1 MKLPRC
7 LLRSKPQPMHELS
20 IAASIVESVLE
31 FVESHQVGSV
41 LKVRLAIGELTCVQ
55 AEQLK
60 FCYESV
66 AKQTAIGDSTL
77 EIEQVPA
84 RVECE
89 HCGYGGPPKYWM
101 DSLNDTPVATLQC
114 PQCGKSAGAAQGH
127 ECAIKTIQYV
137 A

>member
-1 MKLPRC
+1 
-7 LLRSKPQPMHELS
+7 MHELS

-31 FVESHQVGSV
+31 FVESRHINGVQ
-41 LKVRLAIGELTCVQ
+41 KVRLAVGELTCVQ

-101 DSLNDTPVATLQC
+101 ESLNDTPVPTLQC
-114 PQCGKSAGAAQGH
+114 PQCGKSTTASEGH
-127 ECAIKTIQYV
+127 ECAIKSIQY
-137 A
+137 AA